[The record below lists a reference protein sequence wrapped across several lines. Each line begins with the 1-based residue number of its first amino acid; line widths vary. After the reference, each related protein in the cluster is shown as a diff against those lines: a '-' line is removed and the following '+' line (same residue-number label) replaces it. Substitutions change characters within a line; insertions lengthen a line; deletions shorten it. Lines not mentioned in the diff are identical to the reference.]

1 MDNKTETI
9 NAFDSIEILN
19 LFLKI
24 YNKKY
29 RRVGNM
35 FENIDIKDPL
45 STNDKTE
52 LFYEYMTEHNN
63 LFKQNIS
70 MTDVFEPDMY
80 MENKNNNDIY
90 ALLTDTNK
98 KLIYK
103 SFSYISL
110 LFIGYKN
117 ITENTEW
124 SIVKL

>member
-1 MDNKTETI
+1 MDNKTGTI
-9 NAFDSIEILN
+9 SAIDSIEILN
-19 LFLKI
+19 LFLII

-29 RRVGNM
+29 RRTGNM

-63 LFKQNIS
+63 LSNQNKNLV
-70 MTDVFEPDMY
+70 DVYEPDVY